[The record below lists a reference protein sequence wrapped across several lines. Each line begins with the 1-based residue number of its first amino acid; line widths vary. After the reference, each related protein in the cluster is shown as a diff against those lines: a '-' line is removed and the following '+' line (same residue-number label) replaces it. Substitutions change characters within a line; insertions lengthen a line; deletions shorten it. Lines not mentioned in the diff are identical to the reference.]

1 MYNKSVKIAVVD
13 DHPIVIEG
21 MKALFANE
29 ASSYDLICFD
39 KALPF
44 LDFLNQNKIDVVLL
58 DIALPDMNG
67 VEVCKIIIEKHPL
80 IKVIALSNQA
90 EQSTILQMLNNGAV
104 GFLLKSVPSEEILSS
119 IQNALNNK
127 VVMNSEIQ
135 KIITTTYENANNL
148 PSLTKRETQILLLL
162 SQGKTTVMIADELFL
177 SKFTIDTYRK
187 NLLQKF
193 EVKNTSELLILL
205 YKNNLIKTS

>member
-1 MYNKSVKIAVVD
+1 MYKKSVKIAVVD

-67 VEVCKIIIEKHPL
+67 VEVCKIILEKHPL

-135 KIITTTYENANNL
+135 KIITTTYENTNNL
-148 PSLTKRETQILLLL
+148 PSLTKRETQILHLL

>member
-67 VEVCKIIIEKHPL
+67 VEVCKIILEKHPL

-90 EQSTILQMLNNGAV
+90 EQSTILQMLNSGAV

-148 PSLTKRETQILLLL
+148 PSLTKRETQILHLL

>member
-67 VEVCKIIIEKHPL
+67 VEVCKIILEKHPL

-135 KIITTTYENANNL
+135 KIITTTYENTNNL
-148 PSLTKRETQILLLL
+148 PSLTKRETQILHLL

>member
-67 VEVCKIIIEKHPL
+67 VEVCKIILEKHPL

-104 GFLLKSVPSEEILSS
+104 GFLLKSVPSEEILGS

-135 KIITTTYENANNL
+135 KIITTTYENTNNL
-148 PSLTKRETQILLLL
+148 PSLTKRETQILHLL